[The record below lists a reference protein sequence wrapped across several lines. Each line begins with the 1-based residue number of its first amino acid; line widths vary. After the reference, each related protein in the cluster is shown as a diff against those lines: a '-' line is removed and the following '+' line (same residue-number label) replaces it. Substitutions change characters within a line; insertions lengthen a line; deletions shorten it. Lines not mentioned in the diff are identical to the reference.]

1 LHFNSL
7 PFELLVV
14 LLMQCLS
21 VVGVFWIVDGVC
33 EFSVTGDDDQGKL
46 IDNTVMKV
54 LLFNFGIIKHLFVIY
69 RKKKRW
75 CLIWGSLYILC
86 VS

>member
-1 LHFNSL
+1 M
-7 PFELLVV
+7 V

-69 RKKKRW
+69 RKKKMVFN
-75 CLIWGSLYILC
+75 LGFSIYIMC
-86 VS
+86 VVIDL

>member
-1 LHFNSL
+1 M
-7 PFELLVV
+7 V

-33 EFSVTGDDDQGKL
+33 ELSVTGDDDQGKL

-69 RKKKRW
+69 RKKKMVFN
-75 CLIWGSLYILC
+75 LGFSILC